1 MPNKAYTLRFSK
13 VNRDSWN
20 AIRLGAKKIETRA
33 ATVRYREI
41 RAGDTLAFVCGRTRF
56 KKRARR
62 VRIFPTVA
70 SLLRT
75 YRVTDINPY
84 LSSAKELRAKYDSF
98 SKYREKI
105 RRHGLIAIELKE

>member
-20 AIRLGAKKIETRA
+20 
-33 ATVRYREI
+33 
-41 RAGDTLAFVCGRTRF
+41 GRTRF